1 MITFFKEVIEL
12 DIRERVKKLR
22 KSLNLTQTEFGQ
34 KIGVSVGVIANLEL
48 DRAKINPIMVQHI
61 CDVFGVSRK
70 WLETGDG
77 EMFLDLGED
86 AQFELLCTEIAES
99 EDDFIKRVMKAYWRL
114 PEDKKV
120 LVRQFIDEIADITQK

>member
-1 MITFFKEVIEL
+1 MRQR
-12 DIRERVKKLR
+12 IRELR
-22 KSLNLTQTEFGQ
+22 EHLNLSRPQFGA
-34 KIGVSVGVIANLEL
+34 KLGVSHDVIANIEL

>member
-1 MITFFKEVIEL
+1 M

-99 EDDFIKRVMKAYWRL
+99 EDDFIKRGMKAYWRL

>member
-1 MITFFKEVIEL
+1 MEL

-99 EDDFIKRVMKAYWRL
+99 EDAFIKRVMKAYWRL
-114 PEDKKV
+114 PEEKKK